1 MLVLI
6 DKCGCPG
13 FRIIKGSTPY
23 LVIGIVRFKDFAEA
37 EKASNAINELKK
49 TLNMSPQFKFSK
61 TNFKIKE
68 IFFDAI
74 CHFDFEIR
82 ALIADKAG
90 INVPDLRNNTA
101 SFYRYLI
108 ATLLQNNND
117 ILLGASVKINK
128 NIDRNFRQT
137 LTKHLHE
144 QSEKHLIKKFTFSDS
159 KSDSLIQLV
168 DMITGAISKNY
179 MDDSIHS
186 HQLFN
191 KLVANNKIKSI
202 WKLRESS

>member
-13 FRIIKGSTPY
+13 FKIIKGSTSY
-23 LVIGIVRFKDFAEA
+23 LVIGIVYFKNVAEA
-37 EKASNAINELKK
+37 EKASRAINELKMK
-49 TLNMSPQFKFSK
+49 LGISPQFKFSK
-61 TNFKIKE
+61 TNFKVKE
-68 IFFDAI
+68 IFFDVI
-74 CHFDFEIR
+74 CHYDFEIR
-82 ALIADKAG
+82 ALIADKVG
-90 INVPDLRNNTA
+90 MNVPDLRSNTV
-101 SFYRYLI
+101 SFYQYLI

-117 ILLGASVKINK
+117 IFLDASVKINK
-128 NIDRNFRQT
+128 NVDRNFQQI
-137 LTKHLHE
+137 LTKNLRE
-144 QSEKHLIKKFTFSDS
+144 QSEQPIIKKFTFRDE

-179 MDDSIHS
+179 MDDSLHS

-191 KLVANNKIKSI
+191 KLIENNKIKNI